1 MLFNS
6 FAFALFFP
14 LVTLVYFSLKPQL
27 RWSWLLLASSFFYA
41 FFIPEYLLILFAL
54 ILLDFGTG
62 LWIEGVRPEAKRA
75 VLGVS
80 LAANLG
86 LLFVF
91 KYFDFFSV
99 NLASSLQ
106 FFGINI
112 TPPLLE
118 MVLPL
123 GLSFHTFQSMAYT
136 IEVYRGR
143 QRAERHLGYYALY
156 VLFYPQLVAGPIERP
171 QNLLAQ
177 FRIAHTVDYDRVV
190 SGLKLMATGLIK
202 KMVIADRIAVVV
214 NEVYQRPGDYDGYSL
229 TIATW
234 LFAFQIYGDFSGYTD
249 IARGAARVMGYELMQ
264 NFDHPYSSTSVAE
277 FWRRWH
283 ISLSSWFRDYVYHP
297 LGGNRCSTTRHVGN
311 LFAVFLLSGLWHGA
325 SWNFV
330 IWGGLHGL
338 YVSAGRLLRPS
349 NWGGSPAITRALD
362 VFITFNLVSI
372 AWVFFRAV
380 SLSDAVNVL
389 MGIGRYLT
397 GMQPPGLK
405 TVFVPVY
412 CFALVA
418 VWMLAE
424 FLQRRA
430 DVWRTVGEWPAWAR
444 WPVYYACVAAILLL
458 GSTGRAQF
466 LYFQF

>member
-27 RWSWLLLASSFFYA
+27 RWSWLLLASGFFYA

-156 VLFYPQLVAGPIERP
+156 VLFYPQLVAGPIERATHLLP
-171 QNLLAQ
+171 QFFKLRPDNFPTIRLSQLIHLISKKQNLFSQILLANSYSEITQ
-177 FRIAHTVDYDRVV
+177 L
-190 SGLKLMATGLIK
+190 LKSETSEYWKSHYNFSKKSKTKSKILTDKFIDLLIINTIIPIK
-202 KMVIADRIAVVV
+202 FCYEKNQGKLNIEELI
-214 NEVYQRPGDYDGYSL
+214 SL
-229 TIATW
+229 LEAIPSEKNSIIDK
-234 LFAFQIYGDFSGYTD
+234 FSEFSVKSINAFQSQSLL
-249 IARGAARVMGYELMQ
+249 ELK
-264 NFDHPYSSTSVAE
+264 NEYCNKNKCLKCAVA
-277 FWRRWH
+277 
-283 ISLSSWFRDYVYHP
+283 LQ
-297 LGGNRCSTTRHVGN
+297 
-311 LFAVFLLSGLWHGA
+311 LLK
-325 SWNFV
+325 N
-330 IWGGLHGL
+330 
-338 YVSAGRLLRPS
+338 
-349 NWGGSPAITRALD
+349 
-362 VFITFNLVSI
+362 
-372 AWVFFRAV
+372 
-380 SLSDAVNVL
+380 
-389 MGIGRYLT
+389 
-397 GMQPPGLK
+397 
-405 TVFVPVY
+405 
-412 CFALVA
+412 
-418 VWMLAE
+418 
-424 FLQRRA
+424 
-430 DVWRTVGEWPAWAR
+430 
-444 WPVYYACVAAILLL
+444 
-458 GSTGRAQF
+458 
-466 LYFQF
+466 